1 MSSPRFVLTTARES
15 FMANL
20 RGTVQRVPRPFVRFA
35 PDDADE
41 PVVRARLEVPPRTIL
56 TVAIGLLLIWLI
68 IQLSS
73 VVLLVFIALLLTAAL
88 DPLVTRLEHRGWK
101 RSTAVGALL
110 LLVFG
115 TLIGML
121 VLAVPAMVREA
132 QRFADEL
139 PTYVEQARP
148 YFKDHPEAYARL
160 QDFANRRAQDPS
172 LYLSR
177 AEDVGRQV
185 LTALTQLLLLVTM
198 TAYLLVS
205 DGERTLFWLFRY
217 LPAHLRPKIRQALPE
232 VSHVVS
238 GYVVGQLIT
247 SALFAAFA
255 LATCLVL
262 GVPQAILLALLA
274 FFADAIPIV
283 GALIATAPAVLLA
296 LTVSPT
302 AAAIVL
308 VLYAVYQQIENHFIV
323 PRVYRNALQMS
334 SFGVLLA
341 VAIGAQLLGIIG
353 ALIALPIAAA
363 IPVVERIWRE
373 EQQPA
378 PDPSEV
384 GLAPP
389 PWETQGASPPTAK
402 DAAQPGATA

>member
-1 MSSPRFVLTTARES
+1 
-15 FMANL
+15 MANL
-20 RGTVQRVPRPFVRFA
+20 RGTVQRVPRPFIRFI
-35 PDDADE
+35 PESADE
-41 PVVRARLEVPPRTIL
+41 PVVRARLEVPPRTIA
-56 TVAIGLLLIWLI
+56 TVAVGLLLIWLI
-68 IQLSS
+68 VQLSS

-363 IPVVERIWRE
+363 IPVIERIWRE

-389 PWETQGASPPTAK
+389 PWETQGANPPTAK

>member
-1 MSSPRFVLTTARES
+1 
-15 FMANL
+15 MANL
-20 RGTVQRVPRPFVRFA
+20 RGTVQRVPRPSIRFI
-35 PDDADE
+35 PESADE
-41 PVVRARLEVPPRTIL
+41 PVVRARLEVPPRTIA
-56 TVAIGLLLIWLI
+56 TVAVGLLLIWLI
-68 IQLSS
+68 VQLSS

-363 IPVVERIWRE
+363 IPVIERIWRE
-373 EQQPA
+373 EQPPA
-378 PDPSEV
+378 PDPAEV

-389 PWETQGASPPTAK
+389 PWEAHGASPPTAN
-402 DAAQPGATA
+402 DAARRPGATA